1 MCNQRLQR
9 LKNRFTLENVVEKY
23 DKIFK
28 EYEQNK
34 NFEKLTFTSYPLKVN
49 LPSKSYVTDI

>member
-1 MCNQRLQR
+1 M
-9 LKNRFTLENVVEKY
+9 TSENVVEKY

-34 NFEKLTFTSYPLKVN
+34 IIKKVPFN
-49 LPSKSYVTDI
+49 EVSKKAGQGHYLPH

>member
-1 MCNQRLQR
+1 MCNQRLKR

-34 NFEKLTFTSYPLKVN
+34 NFEKLPFTSYTLKVN